1 MHNLAIAHAD
11 GAGVEEN
18 LGEAARLFRAAVDLG
33 LADSQFN
40 LAVLYSQGMGLPA
53 SLSEAYKW
61 YLIAGAQG
69 DTEAQM
75 RAETLAAELPQN
87 ERDAAEAAVAAFT
100 PLAPNEAANTPPSLA
115 LIQ

>member
-1 MHNLAIAHAD
+1 MP
-11 GAGVEEN
+11 
-18 LGEAARLFRAAVDLG
+18 AARA
-33 LADSQFN
+33 
-40 LAVLYSQGMGLPA
+40 YSCSAIGHNQL